1 MLGIN
6 QSARTTCTKPAGSTS
21 CILGTSSGIH
31 PHHARRYIRRVQAN
45 KTEFC
50 LQEFERQNPVAVEES
65 VWSTNK
71 TDKVISF
78 LCEVPHG
85 AITKNQL
92 GAVDL
97 LKNVLVAQQN
107 WVEAGTNVDLCAQP
121 YIRHNISNT
130 ITVKEDEWDD
140 VEKFIFLGSSCI
152 YPRDC
157 AQPIKE
163 EYLLTGPLEET
174 NSAYA
179 IAKIA
184 GIELIKSFRKEYG
197 RKWISLMPTNL
208 YGPFDNFELQG
219 SHVLPAFIRR
229 FVEAAENGAAR
240 ETLWGTG
247 SPKREFLHVDD
258 LAAAVLHLGERYNE
272 SGHINIGTGDD
283 LTIKE
288 LAELVAEIAGF
299 KGEIAWDSSKPD
311 GTPRK
316 VLDVSKAKSL
326 GWAPKI
332 SLRDGITSTI
342 DWYKQSASKGE
353 LRR

>member
-1 MLGIN
+1 MTNIVVAGATGL
-6 QSARTTCTKPAGSTS
+6 AGSA
-21 CILGTSSGIH
+21 IVR
-31 PHHARRYIRRVQAN
+31 AYQA
-45 KTEFC
+45 TGAEVI
-50 LQEFERQNPVAVEES
+50 PVS
-65 VWSTNK
+65 R
-71 TDKVISF
+71 KV
-78 LCEVPHG
+78 
-85 AITKNQL
+85 
-92 GAVDL
+92 VDL
-97 LKNVLVAQQN
+97 LDRQATFDFIKFAKPSLIVDAAAKVGGIGANNTYPVEFLADNLRIQN
-107 WVEAGTNVDLCAQP
+107 NLMEAA
-121 YIRHNISNT
+121 HAA
-130 ITVKEDEWDD
+130 D

-163 EYLLTGPLEET
+163 EYLLTGPLETT

-179 IAKIA
+179 VAKIA

-197 RKWISLMPTNL
+197 RQWISLMPTNL
-208 YGPFDNFELQG
+208 YGPNDNFELQG

-229 FVEAAENGAAR
+229 FVEAAEKGASV

-258 LAAAVLHLGERYNE
+258 LASAVVHLGNRYNSAE
-272 SGHINIGTGDD
+272 HLNIGTGED

-288 LAELVAEIAGF
+288 LAELVAEVAGF

-326 GWAPKI
+326 GWSPKI
-332 SLRDGITSTI
+332 SLRDGIASTI
-342 DWYKQSASKGE
+342 SWYRSATANGE
-353 LRR
+353 ARR

>member
-1 MLGIN
+1 MSIVVAGGTGL
-6 QSARTTCTKPAGSTS
+6 AGSA
-21 CILGTSSGIH
+21 IVR
-31 PHHARRYIRRVQAN
+31 AYQAAGH
-45 KTEFC
+45 EVI
-50 LQEFERQNPVAVEES
+50 PVS
-65 VWSTNK
+65 R
-71 TDKVISF
+71 KV
-78 LCEVPHG
+78 
-85 AITKNQL
+85 
-92 GAVDL
+92 VDL
-97 LKNVLVAQQN
+97 LDRDATFAFIKDVKPSLIVDAAAKVGGIGANNTYPVEFLSDNVRIQSNLM
-107 WVEAGTNVDLCAQP
+107 EAA
-121 YIRHNISNT
+121 HAA
-130 ITVKEDEWDD
+130 D

-208 YGPFDNFELQG
+208 YGVNDNFELQG

-229 FVEAAENGAAR
+229 FVEAAEKGASV

-258 LAAAVLHLGERYNE
+258 LAAAVVHLGNSYDSSE
-272 SGHINIGTGDD
+272 HLNIGTGED

-288 LAELVAEIAGF
+288 LAELVAELAGF
-299 KGEIAWDSSKPD
+299 KGELAWDSSKPD

-316 VLDVSKAKSL
+316 VLDVSKAKAL
-326 GWAPKI
+326 GWEPKI
-332 SLRDGITSTI
+332 SLRDGVASTI
-342 DWYKQSASKGE
+342 AWYKDAVAKGE
-353 LRR
+353 VRR